1 MSKPV
6 LSWEEETILHANA
19 GSETAGREALALIAD
34 RIDRRQFDS
43 PLFDYLAQNLRLFLN
58 EGLPLSKALRVEP
71 GAKKVGRPRK
81 YNETEIMAA
90 YFLLT
95 DHGPLGIEA
104 AFDWISEQTGADRS
118 TLQDI
123 RREYDARYRKQ
134 DRKKLMEALD
144 VDLLW
149 MMAGSLREGVEEKR
163 TFN

>member
-58 EGLPLSKALRVEP
+58 EGLPISKALRIEP
-71 GAKKVGRPRK
+71 SAKKVRRPRK
-81 YNETEIMAA
+81 YNETEFMAA

-123 RREYDARYRKQ
+123 RKAFLCDQ
-134 DRKKLMEALD
+134 N
-144 VDLLW
+144 
-149 MMAGSLREGVEEKR
+149 GI
-163 TFN
+163 

>member
-1 MSKPV
+1 
-6 LSWEEETILHANA
+6 
-19 GSETAGREALALIAD
+19 
-34 RIDRRQFDS
+34 
-43 PLFDYLAQNLRLFLN
+43 
-58 EGLPLSKALRVEP
+58 
-71 GAKKVGRPRK
+71 
-81 YNETEIMAA
+81 MAA

-123 RREYDARYRKQ
+123 RSEYDARYRKQ

-149 MMAGSLREGVEEKR
+149 MMAGSLREGVEKKR
-163 TFN
+163 TSH

>member
-1 MSKPV
+1 MSKSV

-43 PLFDYLAQNLRLFLN
+43 PLFDYLAQNLRLFLD

-71 GAKKVGRPRK
+71 RAKKVGRPRK

-90 YFLLT
+90 FFLLR

-123 RREYDARYRKQ
+123 RGEYDGRKQ
-134 DRKKLMEALD
+134 GRKKLMEALD

-149 MMAGSLREGVEEKR
+149 MMAGSLREGVEKKR
-163 TFN
+163 TSN